1 MAASNLLSD
10 KAILAALP
18 PLVLV
23 MITTGFFGASAAPLV
38 PAANP
43 FAVATAFT
51 PSGTDADNVVK
62 SDTAALYLQ
71 DQVAINPQW
80 KVLAGVRH
88 DRFSVH
94 FDDRRSTTPAVIGTG
109 PCPDETKTMRRKP
122 ARISDSHVAL
132 RNSMP
137 CVGEMLIV
145 AVAISVVPGYD
156 QIRPGM

>member
-1 MAASNLLSD
+1 MNLDRRSFLAITAGGALGLETQWLPAAEKLAEFSFVIVSD
-10 KAILAALP
+10 THLGRQDSGNKR
-18 PLVLV
+18 
-23 MITTGFFGASAAPLV
+23 TTGFFGASAAPLV

-94 FDDRRSTTPAVIGTG
+94 
-109 PCPDETKTMRRKP
+109 
-122 ARISDSHVAL
+122 
-132 RNSMP
+132 
-137 CVGEMLIV
+137 
-145 AVAISVVPGYD
+145 
-156 QIRPGM
+156 